1 MGGGG
6 EPGAE
11 VGGAGVEAVMGSTDE
26 AGNVGVEVFG
36 CDIETVETGG
46 SDRAEGFE
54 DEEAGDTVGVVD
66 SDLSVSTFSASPIS
80 SLNPNFN
87 SSGTFSPA

>member
-6 EPGAE
+6 ETAAE
-11 VGGAGVEAVMGSTDE
+11 VGGAGVGAVVGSTDE
-26 AGNVGVEVFG
+26 VGDVGVEVFG
-36 CDIETVETGG
+36 GDIETVEAGG

-54 DEEAGDTVGVVD
+54 DEEAGDTVGVVN
-66 SDLSVSTFSASPIS
+66 SDLSVSVFSASPIS
-80 SLNPNFN
+80 SLKPNFN